1 MGKIRLNEKELSH
14 LVHQILEQKNKHVSC
29 ERCDWDWDITAD
41 DEDPYLCHMCGH
53 RNDSKSKKRLKEQD
67 VDEPNQFR
75 EIDLQDI
82 LKQHTQNIPRGP
94 IKILFDKLHNKEL
107 VYKFMDLEVFFV
119 FDMFSQGGKFS
130 PLTKQKKYDSTD
142 EYVSASVRI
151 DKILYKGID
160 VKELVALITNNGG
173 YVKQLVV
180 SYAYDRLGSLSKN
193 LGLQVGQIKVRL
205 F

>member
-119 FDMFSQGGKFS
+119 FDTFSQGGKFS

>member
-1 MGKIRLNEKELSH
+1 MGKIKLNEKELSH
-14 LVHQILEQKNKHVSC
+14 LVHQILERKNKHVSC

-82 LKQHTQNIPRGP
+82 LKQHTQNIPQGP

-107 VYKFMDLEVFFV
+107 LYKFMDLEVFFV
-119 FDMFSQGGKFS
+119 FDMFSQGGEFS

-142 EYVSASVRI
+142 KYVSASVRI

-160 VKELVALITNNGG
+160 VKELVVLITNNGG
-173 YVKQLVV
+173 YVKRLVV

>member
-82 LKQHTQNIPRGP
+82 LKQHTQNIPQGP

-107 VYKFMDLEVFFV
+107 VYKFMDLELFFV

-130 PLTKQKKYDSTD
+130 PLKKQKKYDSTE

-173 YVKQLVV
+173 YVKQLVE
-180 SYAYDRLGSLSKN
+180 SYTYDRLRSLSKN